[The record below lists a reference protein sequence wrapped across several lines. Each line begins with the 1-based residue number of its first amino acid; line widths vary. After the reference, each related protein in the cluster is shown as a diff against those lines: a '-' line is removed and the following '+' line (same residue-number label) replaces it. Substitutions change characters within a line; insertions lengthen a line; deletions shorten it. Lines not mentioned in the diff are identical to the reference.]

1 MKLGLLNSLLVL
13 GLMSAST
20 LCGAQTPAKAPGV
33 PAASTRA
40 VENPNEIRVL
50 LAPEL
55 ETTLVSQIVG
65 LRSTSIW
72 GKVFPKAKHWCNL
85 IAASRRHVSTWRRP
99 NWLPPARIT
108 VQKCDCK
115 ACSKLLR

>member
-1 MKLGLLNSLLVL
+1 MKQGLLNSLLVL

-65 LRSTSIW
+65 RIAAVNVHLGQS
-72 GKVFPKAKHWCNL
+72 FPKGKTLVQFDCSEQ
-85 IAASRRHVSTWRRP
+85 AARVDM
-99 NWLPPARIT
+99 A
-108 VQKCDCK
+108 
-115 ACSKLLR
+115 